1 MEQEQ
6 RQRKAAHM
14 FCCSLCSYQSCGKGH
29 LAVHAFITHD
39 VKPVP
44 WYTQCDEKSA
54 ISVELKDKYKTSLL
68 TKQYVCVTS
77 ANCKFRCLTDG
88 VFWRHMQETH
98 RDCSAYVCHLC
109 FVSAETRHLLL
120 EHYYSIHDYHSV
132 ECLYCDFGANDNWLV
147 MGHIMDR
154 HPERPFKMLVR
165 AGNSIDVLQELRK
178 LVASHL
184 TKCTV
189 PPAKLP
195 TQDAPHVPP
204 MPTVQSEQEDG
215 SIPVQ
220 LHCTSSPSQ
229 NQSCPSGHDE
239 PMCDASEQTPRSC
252 EPLDESLAMNP
263 VTSSSVTLSHCD
275 TDKLVSSGTEG
286 LATSSVT
293 CAQGSSA
300 VRPSCQGPPSPVC
313 SVETSG
319 LANSRFFVCN
329 VHMCGMQIE
338 GIFDFMNHL
347 AECHPLESSFGCPK
361 CGLFVTSSADLL
373 AHLVDNHSG
382 LLFCPYKDCTFGS
395 VHQSGID
402 SHIIQ
407 MHQVYQNDQSNADS
421 NPAEVDS
428 QDESDVWSE
437 PLCSSPNADSP
448 ERLDDIPTADACP
461 YDKAIADQ
469 VQYEGSTEH
478 AMDDVKITLHFC
490 SKCSLYFST
499 AARYIQH
506 MTLAHMVDFFCG
518 YCLKAYKK
526 SRCLF
531 LHTGCE
537 HPGQMLSVKCFR
549 DEKVVDVGQQVQ
561 PLWIEDARQ
570 YLQKVQ
576 TKLFGVRGRGMVQK
590 LKNTI
595 ASMASVCSDPEVGL
609 REYTATHDRVADHP
623 RQVPAT
629 QLPSTLCTAQ
639 RTGLRHMKEQTAEH
653 SLQGQPWSSRVP
665 CEKYVIEEHF
675 SGHFSAYK
683 GPAADSVKHHPDIS
697 RNSLP
702 SEPPFTATLSRRLNL
717 KVRASAYVDPRYC
730 KRVDGKIVVDE
741 LVWQNLL
748 MLSAANRPISK
759 GSLQEGPL
767 DGNELGEKCH
777 QCFKCSLHFASFE
790 KLGQHIVLHHRD
802 RVANRRFTGTLL
814 RGKSQH
820 LAQGFPSNNVSE
832 DIKPFAAASSWLN
845 SSVQAESST
854 SDPSCK
860 EVQLKTR
867 ECSNDDSQLFV
878 RLVSGNVRVP
888 YSQLARSM
896 NVNPVVQLCKLPTIK
911 REPM

>member
-1 MEQEQ
+1 
-6 RQRKAAHM
+6 
-14 FCCSLCSYQSCGKGH
+14 
-29 LAVHAFITHD
+29 
-39 VKPVP
+39 
-44 WYTQCDEKSA
+44 
-54 ISVELKDKYKTSLL
+54 
-68 TKQYVCVTS
+68 
-77 ANCKFRCLTDG
+77 
-88 VFWRHMQETH
+88 
-98 RDCSAYVCHLC
+98 
-109 FVSAETRHLLL
+109 
-120 EHYYSIHDYHSV
+120 
-132 ECLYCDFGANDNWLV
+132 
-147 MGHIMDR
+147 
-154 HPERPFKMLVR
+154 MLVR

-239 PMCDASEQTPRSC
+239 PMCDA
-252 EPLDESLAMNP
+252 N
-263 VTSSSVTLSHCD
+263 
-275 TDKLVSSGTEG
+275 
-286 LATSSVT
+286 
-293 CAQGSSA
+293 
-300 VRPSCQGPPSPVC
+300 
-313 SVETSG
+313 
-319 LANSRFFVCN
+319 
-329 VHMCGMQIE
+329 
-338 GIFDFMNHL
+338 
-347 AECHPLESSFGCPK
+347 
-361 CGLFVTSSADLL
+361 LL

-702 SEPPFTATLSRRLNL
+702 SEPPFTATLSRKLNL

-820 LAQGFPSNNVSE
+820 LAQGFPSNISE

-878 RLVSGNVRVP
+878 RLVSGNILSFMPWRSEKSP
-888 YSQLARSM
+888 AAQESLDLDCARSVNLKSLQNSVLM
-896 NVNPVVQLCKLPTIK
+896 HGSCGLRRLVCILSQTYRFAYYCVHLFLLPSCSSGDKNLKQVSQNEATDEKKSASTLVRDTVDLSDDDIVPPTQRHDIQTPVFSKCAFSAAPRSLRTRSSPLKHPPKGPSARLGLTLRPPKRKFEDDVDSCATVAAKPLSSIQTSNTLSSSKTLLHSPQVFKRKENIPWKEPPVPLEKSEEKQTAKEAHASVAVVDDVTWFDLDSSKDLDFGDDWGMDDIGLKHESDDINRFLQLVLLVPVGVLTAPSQIISIYVEVNVGGQVFEDYVKTS
-911 REPM
+911 